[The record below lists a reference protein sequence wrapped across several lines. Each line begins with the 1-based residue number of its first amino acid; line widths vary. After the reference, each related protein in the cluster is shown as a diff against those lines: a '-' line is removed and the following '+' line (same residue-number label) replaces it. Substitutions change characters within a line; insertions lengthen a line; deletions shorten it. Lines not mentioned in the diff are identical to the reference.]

1 MDQST
6 RELISWTL
14 GTLATGFTIMG
25 VLVNFVLMPY
35 LREHLVNP
43 MKTVEKQ
50 VTENHHSNRLPTVL
64 DRLDDVQNE
73 VKSLAQQMKTAGD
86 EIRVMSTMFEG
97 HISWSDRW
105 VDLIERELEQLE
117 QSKNKDQ

>member
-35 LREHLVNP
+35 LREHLVKP

-73 VKSLAQQMKTAGD
+73 VKSLAQQMKIAGD
-86 EIRVMSTMFEG
+86 EIRDMSTMYEG

-105 VDLIERELEQLE
+105 VDLIERELDQLK